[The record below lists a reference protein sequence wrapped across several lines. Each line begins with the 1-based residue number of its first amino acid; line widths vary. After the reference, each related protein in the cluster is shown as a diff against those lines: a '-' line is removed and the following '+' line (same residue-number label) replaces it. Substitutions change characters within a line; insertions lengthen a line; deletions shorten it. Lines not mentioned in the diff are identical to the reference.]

1 MNPEDEQAAIM
12 AKLQQAKLMMGGAG
26 PNPMAPAPQPGMAPA
41 EQDFSMPSYKGISA
55 QPTAANTLAQALAGW
70 QRGRSMQQD
79 KPQGKP
85 GMPQGSP
92 WADALRRA
100 GKMGMGAL
108 EHPIQ
113 SFQNFMR

>member
-26 PNPMAPAPQPGMAPA
+26 PNPMAPVAQPGYAPPA
-41 EQDFSMPSYKGISA
+41 EQDYTMPSYKGISA
-55 QPTAANTLAQALAGW
+55 QPTTANALAEALHGW
-70 QRGRSMQQD
+70 QSGRSMRDQ
-79 KPQGKP
+79 PQGKP

-100 GKMGMGAL
+100 GKIGMGAL
-108 EHPIQ
+108 EHPVS
-113 SFQNFMR
+113 SFKSFFG